1 VSGLGGSALTGHV
14 SRVNATVDAATR
26 QVKVYVGVPNSDHKL
41 AGDMF
46 ATGRILLGQASA
58 ALAVPT
64 SGVRSEPDGSTYAWV
79 IAAGKV
85 EKRAVKTGV
94 HDELSDM
101 VEIASGLR
109 LGETIVVG
117 PIEGLATGQA
127 VQVAGDAAQALK
139 AEADDAGP
147 PAAKAAASTP
157 AGKPARTGRK

>member
-1 VSGLGGSALTGHV
+1 
-14 SRVNATVDAATR
+14 
-26 QVKVYVGVPNSDHKL
+26 
-41 AGDMF
+41 
-46 ATGRILLGQASA
+46 
-58 ALAVPT
+58 
-64 SGVRSEPDGSTYAWV
+64 VRSEPDGSTYAWV